1 MGRGMGHDGASTPVP
16 RLDAVNHEA
25 GDRTIRPLV
34 KALNVVLA
42 PLSRRDWQGVDRLPP
57 TGGVIVVANHISNA
71 DPLALGQFLA
81 YSGRWPR
88 FLAKSSLF
96 RVPGL
101 GALLRGSQQIP
112 VERGGSQAADALA
125 AARTALEQGQ
135 AVVVYPEGTI
145 TRDPDLWPMRG
156 RTGAAR
162 LALATR
168 CPVVPV
174 GQWGAEEFLRG
185 RQLGV
190 PRFWARPT
198 LRIRVGPPV
207 PLDDLR
213 DRPVDA
219 AVLGEATDRIMGAV
233 TVLVAEL
240 RGEPAPAVRFDP
252 RAGAAGSGGPA

>member
-1 MGRGMGHDGASTPVP
+1 MAHDGSSARVP
-16 RLDAVNHEA
+16 RLDAVNHES
-25 GDRTIRPLV
+25 GDATIRPLV
-34 KALNVVLA
+34 TVLNVVLA
-42 PLSRRDWQGVDRLPP
+42 PLSRRDWQGQDRLPP
-57 TGGVIVVANHISNA
+57 SGGVIVVANHISNA

-101 GALLRGSQQIP
+101 GRLLRGAHQIP
-112 VERGGSQAADALA
+112 VERGGTRAGDALGQ
-125 AARTALEQGQ
+125 ARAALEEGQ

-162 LALATR
+162 LALATG

-185 RQLGV
+185 RELGL

-198 LRIRVGPPV
+198 LRMLVGAPV

-213 DRPVDA
+213 ARPVDA
-219 AVLGEATDRIMGAV
+219 ATLAEATGRIMAAL
-233 TVLVAEL
+233 TTLVAEL
-240 RGEPAPAVRFDP
+240 RGEQAPEVRFDP
-252 RAGAAGSGGPA
+252 RASGS